1 MKINNNIA
9 KKLKKDFPIF
19 KNSQGLVYL
28 DNAATSQRPKQV
40 IKAVIGFYEKENA
53 NPGRG
58 IHTLAEKAMI
68 RYNEARKIVS
78 NFVGADSKEIVFTRN
93 ATESLNLLSYTLL
106 SIIPKGKNEI
116 LLTEMEHHSN
126 LVPWQQMAKR
136 SGMVLKFVKIKEDF
150 TLDLE
155 DAKRKITEKTAVF
168 AFTAVSNVL
177 GTVNPMKELTKIA
190 KQKGALVI
198 IDGAQAVSHIKVNVK
213 DIGCD
218 FFAFSSHKML
228 GPGGIGVL
236 YGRKELLEKMRPFN
250 FGGGMIKNVGFDST
264 EFANIPEKFEA
275 GTQHIADAVGL
286 SAAIRYL
293 EKIGMKNVSEWE
305 KKLTEYAYSKLST
318 IEGVKIYSFKNS
330 SSIVSFTLEGVHGH
344 DIAEL
349 LNRDKIAIRAGHQC
363 AMPLMNV
370 LGVKG
375 GVCRI
380 SFSFYN
386 TFEDVDKLIKSL
398 KKVKEKFK
406 KR

>member
-1 MKINNNIA
+1 MKINNNTA

-19 KNSQGLVYL
+19 KNNPGLVYL

-40 IKAVIGFYEKENA
+40 IKTVTDFYEKENA

-68 RYNEARKIVS
+68 KYNESRKIV
-78 NFVGADSKEIVFTRN
+78 ADFLNAKPEEIIFTRN

-106 SIIPKGKNEI
+106 PMIPKGKNEI

-136 SGMVLKFVKIKEDF
+136 NGLILKFVKIKEDF

-168 AFTAVSNVL
+168 TFTAVSNVL
-177 GTVNPMKELTKIA
+177 GTVNPMKELVRIA
-190 KQKGALVI
+190 KQKGALVV
-198 IDGAQAVSHIKVNVK
+198 IDGAQAVSHMKVDVK
-213 DIGCD
+213 EIGCD
-218 FFAFSSHKML
+218 FFVFSSHKML

-250 FGGGMIKNVGFDST
+250 FGGGMIKNVGLDST
-264 EFANIPEKFEA
+264 EFANSPEKFEA
-275 GTQHIADAVGL
+275 GTQHIAEAVGL
-286 SAAIRYL
+286 AESIKYL
-293 EKIGMKNVSEWE
+293 EKIGIKNIREWE
-305 KKLTEYAYSKLST
+305 EKLTEYAYSSLREIK
-318 IEGVKIYSFKNS
+318 GVKIYSAKDS
-330 SSIVSFTLEGVHGH
+330 LSIISFNLGSIHGH
-344 DIAEL
+344 DVAEL

-363 AMPLMNV
+363 AMPLMKV
-370 LGVKG
+370 LSVKG

-380 SFSFYN
+380 SFSIYN
-386 TFEDVDKLIKSL
+386 TFDDIDALTKSL
-398 KKVKEKFK
+398 KKIKEKFE
-406 KR
+406 R

>member
-155 DAKRKITEKTAVF
+155 DAKRRITEKTAVF

-250 FGGGMIKNVGFDST
+250 FGGGMISKVTKENSEWAEV
-264 EFANIPEKFEA
+264 PHKFEA

-286 SAAIRYL
+286 AEAIKYL

-406 KR
+406 K

>member
-286 SAAIRYL
+286 AEAIKYL

>member
-19 KNSQGLVYL
+19 KNNPGLIYL

-40 IKAVIGFYEKENA
+40 IKAVTDFYEKENA
-53 NPGRG
+53 NAGRG
-58 IHTLAEKAMI
+58 VYTLAEKAMI
-68 RYNEARKIVS
+68 VYNESRKVVAKFI
-78 NFVGADSKEIVFTRN
+78 GADSNEIVFTRN

-286 SAAIRYL
+286 AEAIKYL

>member
-1 MKINNNIA
+1 
-9 KKLKKDFPIF
+9 
-19 KNSQGLVYL
+19 
-28 DNAATSQRPKQV
+28 
-40 IKAVIGFYEKENA
+40 
-53 NPGRG
+53 
-58 IHTLAEKAMI
+58 MI
-68 RYNEARKIVS
+68 VYNESRKVVAKFI
-78 NFVGADSKEIVFTRN
+78 GADSNEIVFTRN

-286 SAAIRYL
+286 AEYH
-293 EKIGMKNVSEWE
+293 KIPRKNWHEE
-305 KKLTEYAYSKLST
+305 CK
-318 IEGVKIYSFKNS
+318 
-330 SSIVSFTLEGVHGH
+330 
-344 DIAEL
+344 
-349 LNRDKIAIRAGHQC
+349 
-363 AMPLMNV
+363 
-370 LGVKG
+370 
-375 GVCRI
+375 
-380 SFSFYN
+380 
-386 TFEDVDKLIKSL
+386 
-398 KKVKEKFK
+398 
-406 KR
+406 

>member
-1 MKINNNIA
+1 
-9 KKLKKDFPIF
+9 
-19 KNSQGLVYL
+19 
-28 DNAATSQRPKQV
+28 
-40 IKAVIGFYEKENA
+40 
-53 NPGRG
+53 
-58 IHTLAEKAMI
+58 
-68 RYNEARKIVS
+68 
-78 NFVGADSKEIVFTRN
+78 
-93 ATESLNLLSYTLL
+93 
-106 SIIPKGKNEI
+106 
-116 LLTEMEHHSN
+116 
-126 LVPWQQMAKR
+126 MAKR

-155 DAKRKITEKTAVF
+155 DAKRRITEKTAVF

-286 SAAIRYL
+286 AEAIKYL

-406 KR
+406 K

>member
-155 DAKRKITEKTAVF
+155 DAKRRITEKTAVF

-286 SAAIRYL
+286 AEAIKYL

-406 KR
+406 K

>member
-19 KNSQGLVYL
+19 KNSPGLVYL

-177 GTVNPMKELTKIA
+177 GTINPMKELTKIA

-250 FGGGMIKNVGFDST
+250 FGGGMISKVTKENSEWAEV
-264 EFANIPEKFEA
+264 PHKFEA

-286 SAAIRYL
+286 AEAIKYL
-293 EKIGMKNVSEWE
+293 EKIDMKNVSEWE